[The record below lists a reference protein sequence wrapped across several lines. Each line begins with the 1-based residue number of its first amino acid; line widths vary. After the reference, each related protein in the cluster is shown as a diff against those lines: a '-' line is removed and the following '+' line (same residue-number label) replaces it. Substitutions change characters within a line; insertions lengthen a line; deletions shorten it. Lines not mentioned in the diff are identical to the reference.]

1 MMRKKKTFD
10 LLLYINSFFCLVA
23 NGHLDVTNQKKLQ
36 FELSKFLTDNLPGY
50 QIYCSSF
57 HRHFFDVKNLA
68 KHRIDIVLKNKIN
81 NELIAINLN
90 VLNKG
95 TMNDE
100 LFKCVQN
107 IKYMEQLSDIGFNK
121 TYCLCLSLNVD
132 YCVGNRKD
140 ICKYFQKSKI
150 IHGKIYR
157 DKNIDDRYFEI
168 KKRYKIKWI
177 ENNND
182 TYFYLL
188 ETKKGK
194 KK

>member
-1 MMRKKKTFD
+1 
-10 LLLYINSFFCLVA
+10 
-23 NGHLDVTNQKKLQ
+23 
-36 FELSKFLTDNLPGY
+36 
-50 QIYCSSF
+50 
-57 HRHFFDVKNLA
+57 
-68 KHRIDIVLKNKIN
+68 
-81 NELIAINLN
+81 
-90 VLNKG
+90 
-95 TMNDE
+95 MNDE

-140 ICKYFQKSKI
+140 ICKYFQKPKI

-177 ENNND
+177 ENNNND

-188 ETKKGK
+188 EMKKGK

>member
-10 LLLYINSFFCLVA
+10 LLLYINSFFCLVE

-57 HRHFFDVKNLA
+57 HRNFFDVKNLA

-168 KKRYKIKWI
+168 EKRYKIKWI

-188 ETKKGK
+188 ELKKGK

>member
-1 MMRKKKTFD
+1 MIRKKKTFD
-10 LLLYINSFFCLVA
+10 LLLYINSFFCLVE

-50 QIYCSSF
+50 QIYCSPF
-57 HRHFFDVKNLA
+57 HRSFFDVKNLA

-121 TYCLCLSLNVD
+121 AYCLCLSLNLD

-140 ICKYFQKSKI
+140 ICKYFQKPKI
-150 IHGKIYR
+150 IHRKIYR

-168 KKRYKIKWI
+168 EKRYKIKWI

-188 ETKKGK
+188 ELKKGK

>member
-10 LLLYINSFFCLVA
+10 LLLYINSFFCLVE

-57 HRHFFDVKNLA
+57 HRSFFDVKNLA

-107 IKYMEQLSDIGFNK
+107 IKYMEQLNDIGFNK
-121 TYCLCLSLNVD
+121 AYCLCLSLNLD

-188 ETKKGK
+188 ELKKGK

>member
-1 MMRKKKTFD
+1 MRKKKKFD
-10 LLLYINSFFCLVA
+10 LLLYINSFFCLVE

-57 HRHFFDVKNLA
+57 HRSFFDVKKLA

-121 TYCLCLSLNVD
+121 AYCLCLSLNLD

-140 ICKYFQKSKI
+140 ICKYF
-150 IHGKIYR
+150 
-157 DKNIDDRYFEI
+157 
-168 KKRYKIKWI
+168 
-177 ENNND
+177 
-182 TYFYLL
+182 
-188 ETKKGK
+188 
-194 KK
+194 